1 MAWFLSIVFSF
12 LCSIALTPLVAKV
25 ARRVG
30 LVDRPDGHRK
40 LHGREVALGGG
51 VAVLLSVLIV
61 IIASG
66 AFVPAVRSALLYR
79 WLPMG
84 AVALAAFILCLIGLA
99 DDRYGIRGRQKL
111 LGQIF
116 ACVLAVS
123 GGSII
128 EKFVLF
134 GHTWE
139 LGIFAFPIT
148 CLWLL
153 AIINAMNLIDGADG
167 LASTVGIVI
176 SIAFAIMAHMLG
188 HPMESLVAC
197 MLAGALG
204 GFLVYNRPPAMI
216 FLGDAGSM
224 TIGLLLGVLA
234 IRSSLKGP
242 ATVAITAATAI
253 WAIVFFDVL
262 MALARRKLTGRSLY
276 TVDRGHIHHVLQN
289 RGFSPGKTVLI
300 IGLACI
306 ICSVGALVSVALKSE
321 TIAIISTLTVLG
333 AFVGT
338 RLFGFHECDLF
349 IRRVKSF
356 LRSLLMKIPRG
367 QDDISEKGQSVCSRF
382 QGNREWELLWDS
394 LIEYAERFEL
404 SKVQLNIS
412 SPVISEEYHAV
423 WNSHHEQ
430 EDENSWSMDVPFF
443 SDDKRVGCMSLVGK
457 SLKGESNFHWLAD
470 LAEGLHAFEI
480 QFSEIIEREL
490 IEEPEESVSMTEPRV
505 ESDTITAI

>member
-25 ARRVG
+25 ARRIG
-30 LVDRPDGHRK
+30 LVDLPDGHRK

-61 IIASG
+61 IVTSG
-66 AFVPAVRSALLYR
+66 TFLPAVRSALYYR

-84 AVALAAFILCLIGLA
+84 AVALAAFVLCLIGLA

-116 ACVLAVS
+116 ASVLAVS

-134 GHTWE
+134 GQTWE

-148 CLWLL
+148 CLWLI

-167 LASTVGIVI
+167 LASTVGIVVSI
-176 SIAFAIMAHMLG
+176 SFAIMAHFLG

-197 MLAGALG
+197 MLAGALA

-242 ATVAITAATAI
+242 ATVAIAAATAV

-276 TVDRGHIHHVLQN
+276 TVDRGHIHHVLQS
-289 RGFSPGKTVLI
+289 RGFSPQKTVLT

-306 ICSVGALVSVALKSE
+306 VCSAGALVSVALKSE
-321 TIAIISTLTVLG
+321 TIAIMSTLTVLG

-338 RLFGFHECDLF
+338 RLFGFNECDLF

-356 LRSLLMKIPRG
+356 LRSLLVRIPHG
-367 QDDISEKGQSVCSRF
+367 QESVDVKGQSVCSHF
-382 QGNREWELLWDS
+382 QGSREWELLWDS

-404 SKVQLNIS
+404 TRVQLNIS

-423 WNSHHEQ
+423 WNNHHQ
-430 EDENSWSMDVPFF
+430 QKDENSWNMDIPFF
-443 SDDKRVGCMSLVGK
+443 SNDRRVGSLSLVGK
-457 SLKGESNFHWLAD
+457 SLQEESNFHWLSD
-470 LAEGLHAFEI
+470 LIEGLRAFEI
-480 QFSEIIEREL
+480 QFREIIERETND
-490 IEEPEESVSMTEPRV
+490 EPEESTPIPEPQLKAV
-505 ESDTITAI
+505 P